1 MLSVSL
7 PMFVRLFPDL
17 GTGYLVL
24 EWVVRIGMTL
34 VVPFRRSAGATR
46 SWLLLIYF
54 LPIPGALFYAA
65 IGRPT
70 FPRWRADRFDN
81 LGEFYK
87 RLRLTLRPAE
97 RDDDHGESAALV
109 ERVGGMPKVTGNAV
123 ELIDDYDAVVSRL
136 VADIDAARFHVRIL
150 VYLFADDATGIKV
163 IDALGRAKRRGVDCH
178 VLIDPVGSYKW
189 LKGTRAAL
197 QLAGIETREAL
208 PFRIFRERTRR
219 DMRNHRKLFLIDGVI
234 GYAGSQNIVDKDFRP
249 GVTNHELVARVSG
262 PVVAEMTGAF
272 LADWYLETE
281 VMLEEKV
288 ALPPTTGT
296 VTAQLLPSG
305 ADYRC
310 EGFQTFLVWKIHR
323 AERHILITTPYL
335 IPDEDLLSAMRTAVL
350 RGVVVDLVV
359 SAIADQKL
367 VNMAQRSYY
376 QELIDGGIHI
386 HRFRN
391 FLLHAKNVSIDST
404 VAVIGSSNVDIRSFQ
419 LNEEVSLVL
428 YGADAVAPIEA
439 IQRGY
444 LAASDPVDAIRWKK
458 RPALH
463 KVGENIARLVSPLL

>member
-1 MLSVSL
+1 
-7 PMFVRLFPDL
+7 MFVRLFPDL

-24 EWVVRIGMTL
+24 EWIIRIGMTL
-34 VVPFRRSAGATR
+34 IVPFRRSPGATR

-54 LPIPGALFYAA
+54 LPVPGALFYAA
-65 IGRPT
+65 IGRPQ
-70 FPRWRADRFDN
+70 FPQWRTERFAS
-81 LGEFYK
+81 LAGFYD
-87 RLRLTLRPAE
+87 RLRQSLVPAE
-97 RDDDHGESAALV
+97 QTDGYEESAALV
-109 ERVGGMPKVTGNAV
+109 QRVGGMPKVAGNGV
-123 ELIDDYDAVVSRL
+123 ELIDDYDAVIKRL
-136 VADIDAARFHVRIL
+136 VTDIDAAKLHVRIL
-150 VYLFADDATGIKV
+150 VYLFADDATGMKV
-163 IDALGRAKRRGVDCH
+163 IDALGRAKQRGVDCH

-197 QLAGIETREAL
+197 QAAGVETKEAL
-208 PFRIFRERTRR
+208 PFRYLRGRTRR
-219 DMRNHRKLFLIDGVI
+219 DMRNHRKLFLIDGMI
-234 GYAGSQNIVDKDFRP
+234 GYAGSQNIVAKDFRP
-249 GVTNHELVARVSG
+249 GITNHELVARVTG
-262 PVVAEMTGAF
+262 PIVAQMTGAF
-272 LADWYLETE
+272 MADWYLETE
-281 VMLEEKV
+281 VILEENI
-288 ALPPTTGT
+288 ALPPSNGE

-323 AERHILITTPYL
+323 AERHVLITTPYL

-376 QELIDGGIHI
+376 QELIDGGIRI

-391 FLLHAKNVSIDST
+391 FLLHAKNVSIDGST
-404 VAVIGSSNVDIRSFQ
+404 AVIGSSNVDIRSFQ

-428 YGADAVAPIEA
+428 YGVDAVAPLEA
-439 IQRGY
+439 IQLGY
-444 LAASDPVDAIRWKK
+444 LNASDPVDPARWKR

-463 KVGENIARLVSPLL
+463 KIGENIARMVSPLL

>member
-1 MLSVSL
+1 
-7 PMFVRLFPDL
+7 MFVRIFPDL

-24 EWVVRIGMTL
+24 EWIIRIGMTL
-34 VVPFRRSAGATR
+34 VVPFRRSPGATR

-54 LPIPGALFYAA
+54 LPVPGALFYAA
-65 IGRPT
+65 IGRPR
-70 FPRWRADRFDN
+70 FPKWRAERFAN
-81 LGEFYK
+81 LADFYD
-87 RLRLTLRPAE
+87 RLRATLEPAGKIDGYE
-97 RDDDHGESAALV
+97 ESAALV
-109 ERVGGMPKVTGNAV
+109 RRVGGMPKVAGNAV
-123 ELIDDYDAVVSRL
+123 ELIDCYDAVMDRL
-136 VADIDAARFHVRIL
+136 VVDIDAARHHVRIL
-150 VYLFADDATGIKV
+150 VYLFANDVTGTKV
-163 IDALGRAKRRGVDCH
+163 IDALGRAKRRGVECH
-178 VLIDPVGSYKW
+178 VLIDPVGSHKW

-197 QLAGIETREAL
+197 QAVGVETREAL
-208 PFRIFRERTRR
+208 PFRLLRGRTRR
-219 DMRNHRKLFLIDGVI
+219 DMRNHRKLFLIDGVV
-234 GYAGSQNIVDKDFRP
+234 GYAGSQNIVDKDFRA
-249 GVTNHELVARVSG
+249 GVTNHELVARVTG

-281 VMLEEKV
+281 VILEEHIP
-288 ALPPTTGT
+288 LPASDGD

-305 ADYRC
+305 ADYKC

-323 AERHILITTPYL
+323 AEKHILITTPYL

-376 QELIDGGIHI
+376 QELIDAGVRI

-391 FLLHAKNVSIDST
+391 FLLHAKNVSIDGS
-404 VAVIGSSNVDIRSFQ
+404 VAIIGSSNVDIRSFQ

-428 YGADAVAPIEA
+428 YGADAVAPLEA

-444 LAASDPVDAIRWKK
+444 LAASDPVDAVQWRK
-458 RPALH
+458 RSGLE
-463 KVGENIARLVSPLL
+463 KVGENIARMVSPLL

>member
-1 MLSVSL
+1 
-7 PMFVRLFPDL
+7 MFVRLFPDL

-24 EWVVRIGMTL
+24 EWVIRIGMTL
-34 VVPFRRSAGATR
+34 VVPFRRSPGATR

-54 LPIPGALFYAA
+54 LPVPGALFYAA
-65 IGRPT
+65 IGRPL
-70 FPRWRADRFDN
+70 FPKWRAERFAN
-81 LGEFYK
+81 LGGFYD
-87 RLRLTLRPAE
+87 RLRNTLSVAE
-97 RDDDHGESAALV
+97 RTDGYEESAALV
-109 ERVGGMPKVTGNAV
+109 QRVGGMPKVGGNTV
-123 ELIDDYDAVVSRL
+123 ELIDDYDAVIERL
-136 VADIDAARFHVRIL
+136 VTDIDAAKFHVRIL
-150 VYLFADDATGIKV
+150 VYLFANDATGMKV
-163 IDALGRAKRRGVDCH
+163 INALGRAKRRGVECH

-189 LKGTRAAL
+189 LKGTRLAL
-197 QLAGIETREAL
+197 QTAGIETREAL
-208 PFRIFRERTRR
+208 PFRLLRERTRR

-234 GYAGSQNIVDKDFRP
+234 GYAGSQNIVVKDFRP
-249 GVTNHELVARVSG
+249 GVTNHELVARVTG

-281 VMLEEKV
+281 VMLEDEIV
-288 ALPPTTGT
+288 LPPTSGD

-305 ADYRC
+305 ADYKC

-323 AERHILITTPYL
+323 AERHVLITTPYL

-359 SAIADQKL
+359 SAIADQRL

-376 QELIDGGIHI
+376 QELIDGGIRI
-386 HRFRN
+386 HRFRD
-391 FLLHAKNVSIDST
+391 FLLHAKNVSIDGT
-404 VAVIGSSNVDIRSFQ
+404 VAMIGSSNVDIRSFQ

-428 YGADAVAPIEA
+428 YGVDAVAPLEA

-444 LAASDPVDAIRWKK
+444 LDASDPVDRARWK
-458 RPALH
+458 RRSGLQ

>member
-1 MLSVSL
+1 
-7 PMFVRLFPDL
+7 MFVHLFPDL
-17 GTGYLVL
+17 GTGYLIL
-24 EWVVRIGMTL
+24 EWVIRIAMTL
-34 VVPFRRSAGATR
+34 VVPFRRSPGATR

-54 LPIPGALFYAA
+54 LPVPGALFYAA
-65 IGRPT
+65 IGRPR
-70 FPRWRADRFDN
+70 FPKWRAERFAD
-81 LGEFYK
+81 LSAFYEQ
-87 RLRLTLRPAE
+87 LRNTLAPATQ
-97 RDDDHGESAALV
+97 RDGFEESAALV
-109 ERVGGMPKVTGNAV
+109 QRVGGMPKVGGNAV
-123 ELIDDYDAVVSRL
+123 ELIDDYDAVIDRL
-136 VADIDAARFHVRIL
+136 IRDIDGARHHVRIL
-150 VYLFADDATGIKV
+150 VYLFANDGTGTRV
-163 IDALGRAKRRGVDCH
+163 IEALGRARGRGVECH
-178 VLIDPVGSYKW
+178 VMIDPVGSHKW
-189 LKGTRAAL
+189 LKGTRRDL
-197 QLAGIETREAL
+197 QAQNIEIREAL
-208 PFRIFRERTRR
+208 PFRLLRGRTRR
-219 DMRNHRKLFLIDGVI
+219 DMRNHRKLFLIDGVV
-234 GYAGSQNIVDKDFRP
+234 GYAGSQNIVDKNFRT
-249 GVTNHELVARVSG
+249 GVTNHELVARVAG
-262 PVVAEMTGAF
+262 PVVAEMNGAF

-281 VMLEEKV
+281 VILERNL
-288 ALPPTTGT
+288 ALPPICGD

-310 EGFQTFLVWKIHR
+310 EGFQTFLVWRIHR

-376 QELIDGGIHI
+376 QELMDGGVRI

-391 FLLHAKNVSIDST
+391 FLLHAKNVSIDGS

-428 YGADAVAPIEA
+428 YGRDAVAPLEA

-444 LAASDPVDAIRWKK
+444 LSASDPVEPARWKR
-458 RPALH
+458 RPGLH